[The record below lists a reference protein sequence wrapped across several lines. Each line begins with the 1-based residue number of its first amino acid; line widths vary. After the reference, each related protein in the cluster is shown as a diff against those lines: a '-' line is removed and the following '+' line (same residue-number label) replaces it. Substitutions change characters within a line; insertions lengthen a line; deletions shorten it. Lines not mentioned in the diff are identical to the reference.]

1 MAWLDMVA
9 AWAILYPGHL
19 PVYCAWQAMTSL

>member
-1 MAWLDMVA
+1 MARLDMVV
-9 AWAILYPGHL
+9 AWATLYPGHL